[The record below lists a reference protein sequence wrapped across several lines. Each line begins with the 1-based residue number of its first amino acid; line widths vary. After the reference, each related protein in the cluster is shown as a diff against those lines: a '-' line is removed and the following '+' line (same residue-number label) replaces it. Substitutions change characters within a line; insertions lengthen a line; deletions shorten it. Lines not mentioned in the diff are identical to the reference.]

1 MSEQMIPVSQ
11 YLIQSC
17 IEELESAL
25 ESQVDRHCGN
35 YICDY
40 ICDGYGNMSPEE
52 RWKKWGH
59 SSTYETWE
67 KLNKLIKDNE

>member
-1 MSEQMIPVSQ
+1 MSENVETKTIPVET
-11 YLIQSC
+11 IQNC
-17 IEELESAL
+17 IEAL
-25 ESQVDRHCGN
+25 EQALEDQVDQHCST
-35 YICDY
+35 Y
-40 ICDGYGNMSPEE
+40 ICDGYSYMTPQE

>member
-17 IEELESAL
+17 IEQLELAL
-25 ESQVDRHCGN
+25 ENQVDRHCGV
-35 YICDY
+35 YICG
-40 ICDGYGNMSPEE
+40 GYGNMSPEE